1 MSEFSLTRKQRQEKL
16 LEVSSILLQTGNA
29 HGFIVNNRDFI
40 ATVIPSDF
48 IELFDELIQH
58 GHRIE
63 DLKPFSN
70 KLLNIFHIPLN
81 EYKGLEPP
89 QNSFL
94 FALKKNNDA
103 MVLVLDEIRPV
114 FKLFAADEN
123 NDSLKLELTRL
134 FEKLSLFASHYVI
147 KENVLFPVIE
157 KSWPDYR
164 CIQLMWSFH
173 DDIRRNIKYILD
185 MLQSGVQDMTDFK
198 RKVGDVFFNMMT
210 IRFREEKIL
219 FPHLLNTISSEELEA
234 MNRAGFEIG
243 YPYFQPHIMTE
254 KSIQNSI
261 PSFMT
266 DLGTGALTAEQL
278 ILLFNHLPVDITF
291 VDENDRVQFFSSPK
305 DRIFPRTTAIIGRE
319 VKNCHPPESVH
330 VVEKIVEAFRSGT
343 KDKAQF
349 WIQMKGRFILIQY
362 FAIRDKNGIYKGV
375 LEVSQD
381 ATEIRSLSGE
391 KRLLEWE

>member
-1 MSEFSLTRKQRQEKL
+1 VSEFSLSRKQRQEKL
-16 LEVSSILLQTGNA
+16 LEVSDALLKTGNA
-29 HGFIVNNRDFI
+29 HTFIVNNRDFI

-48 IELFDELIQH
+48 IELFDELIRR

-89 QNSFL
+89 QDSFL
-94 FALKKNNDA
+94 YALKKNNDA
-103 MVLVLDEIRPV
+103 MVLVLDEIRTV
-114 FKLFAADEN
+114 FKLFSADEDN
-123 NDSLKLELTRL
+123 ESAKTEMARL

-157 KSWPDYR
+157 KAWPDYR

-173 DDIRRNIKYILD
+173 DDIRRNIKLIID
-185 MLQSGVQDMTDFK
+185 QLQSGIQDMADFK

-219 FPHLLNTISSEELEA
+219 FPQLQATISSDELEA
-234 MNRAGFEIG
+234 MNHAGFEIG
-243 YPYFQPHIMTE
+243 YPYFQPQIS
-254 KSIQNSI
+254 KKKNSKNSI
-261 PSFMT
+261 PSYMT
-266 DLGTGALTAEQL
+266 DLGTGVLTAEQL
-278 ILLFNHLPVDITF
+278 IMLFNHLPVDITF
-291 VDENDRVQFFSSPK
+291 VDENDRVQFFSSPA

-362 FAIRDKNGIYKGV
+362 FAMRDKNGAYKGV